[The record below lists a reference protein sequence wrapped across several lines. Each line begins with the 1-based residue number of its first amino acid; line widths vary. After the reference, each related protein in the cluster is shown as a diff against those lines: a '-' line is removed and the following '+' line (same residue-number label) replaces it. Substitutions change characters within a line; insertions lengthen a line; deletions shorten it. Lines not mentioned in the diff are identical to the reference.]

1 MITLVMHG
9 ELDGERLL
17 AEDGP
22 LVPVPLP
29 VSVALWS
36 LVAVLVLFLAWRV
49 IANVSRRDW
58 GKVLATCASTMTA
71 AIIGSYLSPAT
82 WRVDARLAISV
93 WILAAIVVGRGDP
106 TQLAP
111 HSVSLRRDRRPPT
124 DDDMAVAMYVFLGL
138 GLALYFAV
146 SWALA
151 LH

>member
-1 MITLVMHG
+1 MITVVTHG
-9 ELDGERLL
+9 GLDGERLL
-17 AEDGP
+17 AEVGP
-22 LVPVPLP
+22 LVPAQVP

-36 LVAVLVLFLAWRV
+36 LVAVLALFLAWRV
-49 IANVSRRDW
+49 IANVSRKHW
-58 GKVLATCASTMTA
+58 GKVLAACAGTMTA
-71 AIIGSYLSPAT
+71 AIIGSYLSPAP
-82 WRVDARLAISV
+82 WHVDARLAVSA
-93 WILAAIVVGRGDP
+93 WILSAIIVGRGDP

>member
-49 IANVSRRDW
+49 IANV
-58 GKVLATCASTMTA
+58 
-71 AIIGSYLSPAT
+71 
-82 WRVDARLAISV
+82 
-93 WILAAIVVGRGDP
+93 
-106 TQLAP
+106 
-111 HSVSLRRDRRPPT
+111 
-124 DDDMAVAMYVFLGL
+124 
-138 GLALYFAV
+138 GLAL
-146 SWALA
+146 
-151 LH
+151 H